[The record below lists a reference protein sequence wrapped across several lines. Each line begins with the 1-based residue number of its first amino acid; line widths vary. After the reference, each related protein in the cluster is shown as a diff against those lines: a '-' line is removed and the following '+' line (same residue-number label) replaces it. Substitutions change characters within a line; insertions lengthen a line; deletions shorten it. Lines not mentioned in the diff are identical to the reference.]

1 MKSKIFQDEN
11 HCYQFDF
18 TDAIWV
24 TDELHDTFQKNKA
37 SILSDVDFIAE
48 TEMRLYC
55 LNTKMPVYLLPLSQ
69 NVSSPQIKKGLTKS
83 HISIMILGFS

>member
-18 TDAIWV
+18 RDAIWV

-37 SILSDVDFIAE
+37 SILRE
-48 TEMRLYC
+48 RLR
-55 LNTKMPVYLLPLSQ
+55 KEVLSL
-69 NVSSPQIKKGLTKS
+69 GLCNRPE
-83 HISIMILGFS
+83 

>member
-37 SILSDVDFIAE
+37 SILSDVDFIFQDRNFGVSAHRR
-48 TEMRLYC
+48 T
-55 LNTKMPVYLLPLSQ
+55 VYHTTLRNRSQKREFQPLQ
-69 NVSSPQIKKGLTKS
+69 QVPI
-83 HISIMILGFS
+83 

>member
-1 MKSKIFQDEN
+1 MAMKSKIFQDEN

-48 TEMRLYC
+48 TE
-55 LNTKMPVYLLPLSQ
+55 NE
-69 NVSSPQIKKGLTKS
+69 I
-83 HISIMILGFS
+83 IL

>member
-37 SILSDVDFIAE
+37 SILSD
-48 TEMRLYC
+48 TS
-55 LNTKMPVYLLPLSQ
+55 YLCAAQTQKWQLCP
-69 NVSSPQIKKGLTKS
+69 
-83 HISIMILGFS
+83 

>member
-37 SILSDVDFIAE
+37 SILRE
-48 TEMRLYC
+48 RLR
-55 LNTKMPVYLLPLSQ
+55 KEVLS
-69 NVSSPQIKKGLTKS
+69 
-83 HISIMILGFS
+83 LGFCNRPE

>member
-37 SILSDVDFIAE
+37 SILRE
-48 TEMRLYC
+48 RLRKEV
-55 LNTKMPVYLLPLSQ
+55 LSLWLL
-69 NVSSPQIKKGLTKS
+69 
-83 HISIMILGFS
+83 